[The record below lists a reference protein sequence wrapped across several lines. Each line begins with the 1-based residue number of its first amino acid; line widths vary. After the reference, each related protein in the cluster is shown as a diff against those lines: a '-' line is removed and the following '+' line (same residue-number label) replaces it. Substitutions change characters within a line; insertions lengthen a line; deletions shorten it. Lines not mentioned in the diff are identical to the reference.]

1 MTAAFLLPR
10 PVRGPDDLDIVAI
23 GEAMVEFNQQ
33 PGNLSASS
41 AYVQGFGGDTSNMV
55 IAASRQG
62 ARTAYVTRIGDD
74 AFGGL
79 LLDLWRR
86 EGVDTTAVQVVPA
99 TRTGAYFV
107 THGPQGHAFTYA
119 RSHSAATGL
128 TAADIPDTLLAR
140 TRLLHASGISL
151 AISSSAANATL
162 SAMER
167 AAAAGVVVCFDPNV
181 RPSLWP
187 MPMARALVGAA
198 ARLCDLFLPG
208 VDDLRLLA
216 GINSPEEGLAWCRGQ
231 GVRTTILKDGPRC
244 VWIDQDGQT
253 TRVPA
258 FPVQVVDASGAGDC
272 FDGAL
277 EARLAAGDPLPDAVR
292 YAAAAA
298 ALSATGLGAVAPVP
312 PEAAVRAFLTER
324 SAAGG

>member
-1 MTAAFLLPR
+1 MTAAFLSPR
-10 PVRGPDDLDIVAI
+10 SGDSPDALDIIAI

-79 LLDLWRR
+79 LQDLWRQ
-86 EGVDTTAVQVVPA
+86 EGVETSAVRVVPGG
-99 TRTGAYFV
+99 RTGAYFV
-107 THGPQGHAFTYA
+107 THGPQGHAFSYA

-128 TAADIPDTLLAR
+128 TAADIPDSLLAR
-140 TRLLHASGISL
+140 TRMLHASGISL

-167 AAAAGVVVCFDPNV
+167 ATDVGVTVCFDPNV
-181 RPSLWP
+181 RPTLWP

-198 ARLCDLFLPG
+198 ARLCDVFLPG

-216 GINSPEEGLAWCRGQ
+216 GVSTPQEGLDWCRAQ
-231 GVRTTILKDGPRC
+231 GVRTTVLKDGPRQ
-244 VWIDQDGQT
+244 VWIDHQGET
-253 TRVPA
+253 TTVPA
-258 FPVQVVDASGAGDC
+258 FAVQVVDASGAGDC

-277 EARLAAGDPLPDAVR
+277 ESRLAAGDSLQQAVR

-312 PEAAVRAFLTER
+312 SEAAVRAFLSER
-324 SAAGG
+324 GMA

>member
-1 MTAAFLLPR
+1 MTAAFLPPR
-10 PVRGPDDLDIVAI
+10 PVEGPDDLDIVAI

-33 PGNLSASS
+33 PGNISVSS

-62 ARTAYVTRIGDD
+62 ARTAYVSRIGDD

-79 LLDLWRR
+79 LQDLWRR
-86 EGVDTTAVQVVPA
+86 EGVDASAVAVVPGA
-99 TRTGAYFV
+99 QTGAYFV
-107 THGPQGHAFTYA
+107 THGPGGHAFSYA
-119 RSHSAATGL
+119 RRHSAATGL
-128 TAADIPDTLLAR
+128 TAADIPDSLLAR
-140 TRLLHASGISL
+140 TRILHASGISL

-167 AAAAGVVVCFDPNV
+167 AADVGVMVCFDPNV

-216 GINSPEEGLAWCRGQ
+216 GVSTPEEGLAWCRAQ
-231 GVRTTILKDGPRC
+231 GVKTTVLKDGPRR
-244 VWIDQDGQT
+244 VWIDHDGHVT
-253 TRVPA
+253 SVPA
-258 FPVQVVDASGAGDC
+258 FAVQVVDASGAGDC

-277 EARLAAGDPLPDAVR
+277 EARLAAGDTLTDAVS
-292 YAAAAA
+292 YAVAAA

-312 PEAAVRAFLTER
+312 AEEAVRAFLAER
-324 SAAGG
+324 GAA